1 MSPNRRFWKSPR
13 TSPSRARSL
22 FDLTGKVALITGAS
36 RGLGFAMAQGF
47 ARHGATVILNGRNAE
62 ALEASALR
70 LRETGAAVHTSIFDV
85 TNSEAIKA
93 AVGKVEAEVGA
104 IDILVNNAGIQ
115 HRQLM
120 SELAEADW
128 RRVIDTNLTGPLLV
142 AQAVSP
148 AMVRRKSGKIIN
160 ICSLANEIGRPSI
173 APYMAAKG
181 GLKMLTKSMALEW
194 AKDNVQVNAIGPGF
208 FKTEMN
214 TPLVEDEA
222 FNSWVCE
229 RTPAGRWGDP
239 EELAGA
245 AIFLAS
251 EAANYING
259 QIIYVDG
266 GFLSSM

>member
-1 MSPNRRFWKSPR
+1 
-13 TSPSRARSL
+13 L
-22 FDLTGKVALITGAS
+22 FGLAGKAALITGAS
-36 RGLGFAMAQGF
+36 RGLGFAIATGF
-47 ARHGATVILNGRNAE
+47 AQQGASVILNGRNAE
-62 ALEASALR
+62 TLEASAAELR
-70 LRETGAAVHTSIFDV
+70 AAGGAAHISVFDV
-85 TNSEAIKA
+85 TNSEEINA
-93 AVGKVEAEVGA
+93 AVGKIEAEVGA

-120 SELAEADW
+120 SDLDEADW
-128 RRVIDTNLTGPLLV
+128 QRVIDTNLTGPLLV
-142 AQAVSP
+142 AQAVAP
-148 AMVRRKSGKIIN
+148 GMVRRQSGKIIN

-181 GLKMLTKSMALEW
+181 GLKMLTKSMAAEW
-194 AKDNVQVNAIGPGF
+194 AKDNVQVNGIGPGF
-208 FKTEMN
+208 FKTELN

-222 FNSWVCE
+222 FNSWVCG

-239 EELAGA
+239 GELAGA

-251 EAANYING
+251 QASSYING

>member
-1 MSPNRRFWKSPR
+1 M
-13 TSPSRARSL
+13 

-47 ARHGATVILNGRNAE
+47 AKQGASVILNGRNAE
-62 ALEASALR
+62 ALEKSAAQLR
-70 LRETGAAVHTSIFDV
+70 AAGGAVHTSVFDV
-85 TNSEAIKA
+85 TDSGAIKTA
-93 AVGKVEAEVGA
+93 IGKIEAEIGA

-115 HRQLM
+115 HRQLI
-120 SELAEADW
+120 SELEEEDW
-128 RRVIDTNLTGPLLV
+128 QRVIDTNLTGPLLV
-142 AQAVSP
+142 ARAVSP
-148 AMVRRKSGKIIN
+148 AMVQQQSGKIIN

-181 GLKMLTKSMALEW
+181 GLKMLTKSMAAEW
-194 AKDNVQVNAIGPGF
+194 AKDNVQVNGIGPGF
-208 FKTEMN
+208 FKTELN

-222 FNSWVCE
+222 FNSWVCG

-239 EELAGA
+239 SELAGA

-251 EAANYING
+251 EASNYISG

>member
-1 MSPNRRFWKSPR
+1 MFGL
-13 TSPSRARSL
+13 A
-22 FDLTGKVALITGAS
+22 GKAALITGAS
-36 RGLGFAMAQGF
+36 RGLGFAIATGF
-47 ARHGATVILNGRNAE
+47 AQQGASVILNGRNAE
-62 ALEASALR
+62 TLEASAAELR
-70 LRETGAAVHTSIFDV
+70 AAGGAAHISVFDV
-85 TNSEAIKA
+85 TNSEEINA
-93 AVGKVEAEVGA
+93 AVGKIEAEVGA

-120 SELAEADW
+120 SDLDEADW
-128 RRVIDTNLTGPLLV
+128 QRVIDTKLTGPLLV
-142 AQAVSP
+142 AQAVAP
-148 AMVRRKSGKIIN
+148 GMVRRQSGKIIN

-181 GLKMLTKSMALEW
+181 GLKMLTKSMAAEW
-194 AKDNVQVNAIGPGF
+194 AKDNVQVNGIGPGF
-208 FKTEMN
+208 FKTELN

-222 FNSWVCE
+222 FNSWVCG

-239 EELAGA
+239 GELAGA

-251 EAANYING
+251 QASSYING

>member
-1 MSPNRRFWKSPR
+1 MFGL
-13 TSPSRARSL
+13 A
-22 FDLTGKVALITGAS
+22 GKAALITGAS
-36 RGLGFAMAQGF
+36 RGLGFAIATGF
-47 ARHGATVILNGRNAE
+47 AQQGASVILNGRNAE
-62 ALEASALR
+62 TLEASAAELR
-70 LRETGAAVHTSIFDV
+70 AAGGAAHISVFDV
-85 TNSEAIKA
+85 TNSEEINA
-93 AVGKVEAEVGA
+93 AVGKIEAEVGA

-120 SELAEADW
+120 SDLDEADW
-128 RRVIDTNLTGPLLV
+128 QRVIDTNLTGPLLV
-142 AQAVSP
+142 AQAVAP
-148 AMVRRKSGKIIN
+148 GMVRRQSGKIIN

-181 GLKMLTKSMALEW
+181 GLKMLTKSMAAEW
-194 AKDNVQVNAIGPGF
+194 AKDNVQVNGIGPGF
-208 FKTEMN
+208 FKTELN

-222 FNSWVCE
+222 FNSWVCG

-239 EELAGA
+239 GELAGA

-251 EAANYING
+251 QASSYING